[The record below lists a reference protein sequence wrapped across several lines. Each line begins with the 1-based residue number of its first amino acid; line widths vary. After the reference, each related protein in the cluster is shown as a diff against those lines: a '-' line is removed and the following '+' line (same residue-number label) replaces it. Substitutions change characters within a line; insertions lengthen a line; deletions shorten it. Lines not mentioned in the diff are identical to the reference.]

1 MDMTSIDLTPF
12 WVSFKLA
19 FLTTLILLI
28 ISIPMAY
35 FLSNY
40 KGKFKSVIESIVS
53 LPIVLP
59 PTVLGY
65 YLLIGFS
72 KISDNLAFTFKGILI
87 ASIIYSFPFMFNP
100 ILSAIENFDKS
111 LIEASYSLKKTKFQT
126 LKSVILPNIK
136 PAIFTG
142 VVIAFGH
149 TIGEFGVVL
158 MVGGS
163 IDGIT
168 KVASIAIYDYTETL
182 DYGIANFYSLVL
194 LIFSFVIL
202 MAVNILN
209 RRMNVYKNL

>member
-1 MDMTSIDLTPF
+1 MMSIDFTPF
-12 WVSFKLA
+12 IVSLKLS
-19 FLTTLILLI
+19 FLTTIILFI
-28 ISIPMAY
+28 IAIPLGY
-35 FLSNY
+35 FLADY
-40 KGKFKSVIESIVS
+40 KGKFRTVIDAIFS

-65 YLLIGFS
+65 YLLIGLNNINQNLVFS
-72 KISDNLAFTFKGILI
+72 FSGILI

-142 VVIAFGH
+142 LVIAFGH
-149 TIGEFGVVL
+149 TMGEFGVVL

-163 IDGIT
+163 IDGVT

-194 LIFSFVIL
+194 LIFSFTIL
-202 MAVNILN
+202 FLVNILN
-209 RRMNVYKNL
+209 RKLNVRY